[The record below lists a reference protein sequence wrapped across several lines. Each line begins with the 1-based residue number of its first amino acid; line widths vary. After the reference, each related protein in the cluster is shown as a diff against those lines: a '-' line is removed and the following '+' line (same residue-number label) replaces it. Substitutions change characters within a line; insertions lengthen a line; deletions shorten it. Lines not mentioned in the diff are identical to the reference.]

1 MFICA
6 EEGDGDYWSPL
17 TRSHG
22 FQFRV
27 SFHSPVA
34 IGRLVPPTHDLLGSD
49 WAVIVLLQR
58 ERKNCSKVSFVPLAA
73 GVSLL
78 FSLVGFSEFC
88 QAPLDISH
96 IDLQNDWCRT
106 LHHSRLT

>member
-1 MFICA
+1 MWKWSSCGTNILFICA
-6 EEGDGDYWSPL
+6 EEGDGDDWSPL
-17 TRSHG
+17 TRSHS

-58 ERKNCSKVSFVPLAA
+58 ERETNKTAVGVVRAA
-73 GVSLL
+73 GSWCEPSVQ
-78 FSLVGFSEFC
+78 FCLVGWF
-88 QAPLDISH
+88 I
-96 IDLQNDWCRT
+96 
-106 LHHSRLT
+106 